1 MLFTIKRLGFPP
13 MPALNFHALGLRHPF
28 DKLNKYIFKKFTT
41 DNVMDYS
48 DIGPL
53 QIPVIATWRYQW
65 EHLHKVLRTIEDKT
79 NKTKEQ

>member
-1 MLFTIKRLGFPP
+1 
-13 MPALNFHALGLRHPF
+13 MPALNFHALAFLHPF
-28 DKLNKYIFKKFTT
+28 SVENKHVFKEFTT

-48 DIGPL
+48 DIDPL
-53 QIPVIATWRYQW
+53 KIPVIATWRYQW